1 MTAAS
6 GAVPDPGPTSGCGPA
21 PEPDS
26 GPAPVGGRGPL
37 ASKLARGRAG
47 VLAAVAVAVLGGSAF
62 VTVGGVLADTGLRSS
77 VPAESLRGADAVVTA
92 PQTVERAEDLDLP
105 LPERAA
111 LPEEFVTRLAAL
123 PEVGT
128 AVGDVGFPAAVHTGD
143 GAATGADPRTF
154 GHGWSSAALLEDAS
168 LEGGAPR
175 GAHEVVLDAA
185 TAAAAGAEVGD
196 RVRVTAAGRTGD
208 HRLSGVLDTGAAA
221 VLFDDEA
228 AADLA
233 GRTSGPREGTVD
245 LVGLR
250 AAPGVSEERLAGA
263 VEEALAGEDALVR
276 TGDRIGDAESP
287 AAGAARGVLVAVAGS
302 LGGVLVM
309 TVGLT
314 VAGALSVSVAAQR
327 RDLALLRAVG
337 ATPRQVRRL
346 VAVPDL
352 LVTLAVLPFGVGGG
366 YLLAGAALDWF
377 ASLGLVPPDLPPVF
391 GPLPALA
398 TAVLMTLAVWLAS
411 LAAVGRTA
419 SAPPI
424 GALAESVAEPRV
436 PGRARTW
443 TGAALLLASVGASV
457 PALVLGDETAAV
469 GPASAGLLAV
479 AGLALAG
486 PALLR
491 AVSGALGRLPS
502 VRSSALTWLA
512 VRNLHGHSH
521 RVAGAV
527 SALAMLV
534 AFALGQGYVNTTL
547 LAAQTA
553 QREEGDLA
561 VSTVTAPAL
570 GGLPEGLAEAV
581 REDPSVAAAATA
593 TPTTLV
599 WTTESP
605 FGEGE
610 VHQET
615 PALVLGPNARE
626 VVDVGVTEGDL
637 GALTGDTVA
646 LGARTARSLGAE
658 PGRTVTFRMGDGA
671 EVSAEVVALYERELG
686 FGRVLVSRDLA
697 RGHLTGDLDAELRVV
712 AEPGREAGARE
723 ALDALARSRP
733 GVEVS
738 DTAPGAASTGLTAN
752 TVLNLVV
759 LLCLAGYVLLSVANR
774 LSAQTLRRRAE
785 TDALRAVGMT
795 PAQVRSLLRREAALI
810 AVGAVAAGVLASAVP
825 LAFAGM
831 GLLGRPWPGGPLW
844 LLPATA
850 LVVAMVSWLCAEFP
864 ARRLTADR
872 RRAGP
877 SGRAGGRF

>member
-1 MTAAS
+1 MT
-6 GAVPDPGPTSGCGPA
+6 VT
-21 PEPDS
+21 PEPNPAS
-26 GPAPVGGRGPL
+26 GPASGSGPACGQGPVGGRGPL
-37 ASKLARGRAG
+37 ALKLARGRAG

-77 VPAESLRGADAVVTA
+77 VPAERLRGADAVVTA
-92 PQTVERAEDLDLP
+92 PQTVEQAEDLDLP
-105 LPERAA
+105 LPERAG
-111 LPEEFVTRLAAL
+111 LPEELTARLAAL

-128 AVGDVGFPAAVHTGD
+128 AVGDVGFPAAVHTGE
-143 GAATGADPRTF
+143 GIATGADPRTT
-154 GHGWSSAALLEDAS
+154 GHGWSSAALLEDAP
-168 LEGGAPR
+168 LEGEAPR
-175 GAHEVVLDAA
+175 GPGEVVLDAA
-185 TAAAAGAEVGD
+185 TAAAADAGVGD

-208 HRLSGVLDTGAAA
+208 HRLSGVLDTGATV
-221 VLFDDEA
+221 VLFDDGT

-233 GRTSGPREGTVD
+233 GRTEGPREGTVD
-245 LVGLR
+245 LVALR
-250 AAPGVSEERLAGA
+250 AAPGVSQERFTGA
-263 VEEALAGEDALVR
+263 VREALEGEDALVR

-302 LGGVLVM
+302 LSGVLVM
-309 TVGLT
+309 TIGLT

-346 VAVPDL
+346 VAAPNL
-352 LVTLAVLPFGVGGG
+352 LVTLAALPFGVAGG
-366 YLLAGAALDWF
+366 YPLAGVALDWF
-377 ASLGLVPPDLPPVF
+377 ASLGLVPPGLPPVF

-398 TAVLMTLAVWLAS
+398 TAVLMVLAVWLAS

-419 SAPPI
+419 AAPPTD
-424 GALAESVAEPRV
+424 ALAESVAEPRV

-469 GPASAGLLAV
+469 GPASASLLAV
-479 AGLALAG
+479 IGLALVG

-491 AVSGALGRLPS
+491 AVSGALGRRLPA
-502 VRSSALTWLA
+502 RSSALTWLA

-534 AFALGQGYVNTTL
+534 AFALSQGYVNTTL
-547 LAAQTA
+547 LAAQTE
-553 QREEGDLA
+553 QRQDGELA
-561 VSTVTAPAL
+561 ASTLTAPAL
-570 GGLPEGLAEAV
+570 GGLPTGLAETV
-581 REDPSVAAAATA
+581 REDPSVAAAVTA
-593 TPTTLV
+593 TPTALV
-599 WTTESP
+599 WTTELP
-605 FGEGE
+605 FDEG
-610 VHQET
+610 VLHQET
-615 PALVLGPNARE
+615 PALVLGPGAPE

-646 LGARTARSLGAE
+646 LGAQTARSLGAE
-658 PGRTVTFRMGDGA
+658 PGQRVTFRMGDGA

-686 FGRVLVSRDLA
+686 FGPVLVSRDLA
-697 RGHLTGDLDAELRVV
+697 RGHLTGDLPAELRVL
-712 AEPGREAGARE
+712 AEPGRESEVRGV
-723 ALDALARSRP
+723 LDGLASAHP
-733 GVEVS
+733 GVEVA
-738 DTAPGAASTGLTAN
+738 DTAPDAAGSGLAAN

-785 TDALRAVGMT
+785 TDALHAVGMT
-795 PAQVRSLLRREAALI
+795 PAQVRSLLRREAVLI
-810 AVGAVAAGVLASAVP
+810 AVGAVVAGVLAAAVP

-831 GLLGRPWPGGPLW
+831 GLLGRPWPGGPFW
-844 LLPATA
+844 LLPATV
-850 LVVAMVSWLCAEFP
+850 LVVAVVSWLCAELP

-872 RRAGP
+872 WRAG
-877 SGRAGGRF
+877 AGAGA